1 MALDWPL
8 EPRRRELV
16 SLEYS
21 KHTRLHSN
29 LPQAIAIAAGRW
41 LGAGP
46 LALLYRGRLANA
58 LLALI
63 AARLK
68 PYPVMRPRRRAVALT
83 SLQM

>member
-1 MALDWPL
+1 
-8 EPRRRELV
+8 
-16 SLEYS
+16 
-21 KHTRLHSN
+21 

-63 AARLK
+63 AARLE
-68 PYPVMRPRRRAVALT
+68 PYPVMRRGGAQRH
-83 SLQM
+83 